1 MTRTVLG
8 LARAE
13 ASLLVRSV
21 LALAGLLA
29 AGLVT
34 WFGIHP
40 VEPLWW
46 HAAWQIGFGQL
57 VLGLA
62 VLVAAQLAAG
72 RARRDGMAGLYA
84 SFPATAGIR
93 TLGQLAGIAG
103 AIPASL
109 LLIGAAAVSVHL
121 LGVVGTPSVTV
132 LAGGLLLVIAA
143 GAAGIAIGTRFPHP
157 MAGVLGALALL
168 LSSGTT
174 HLVSGGGIWLVPWEG
189 LQDDLGFL
197 PGPLA
202 GYPPAGAHG
211 AELAGL
217 AVLAGAA
224 ALAITVRSARARA
237 GLATAGVLAVTL
249 ICLAGAVQL
258 RPVPNLN
265 RLVTDSANPASA
277 QRCTTSSGVRYCLY
291 PGFGSV
297 LPSLEAAVHGVL
309 ARVPARLDR
318 PLTVSQVGLTS
329 LDATLTHGYPK
340 RQVSRWNAELRRAPA
355 IASPESAIYFP
366 IWAWPAFGGPLADAH
381 FNLALATADWAVR
394 IPLVTIASS
403 QSGQPR
409 QPCVPVNQA
418 REAIALWLAILA
430 ARPPAGELQAGV
442 PAGNGF
448 TAAVVDHKVIP
459 TWSYPGQGAGQVDQ
473 IGFSPPQNTEAG
485 YLLARAMTTLPE
497 PKVARVLAAGW
508 VTWLNWHTT
517 DAQLAAAL
525 GIKMPGVPRP
535 PLLGTGPI
543 GNGPENP
550 VCT

>member
-84 SFPATAGIR
+84 SFPATAGTR

-121 LGVVGTPSVTV
+121 LGVVGTPSATV
-132 LAGGLLLVIAA
+132 LAGGLLL
-143 GAAGIAIGTRFPHP
+143 
-157 MAGVLGALALL
+157 VLGALALL

-217 AVLAGAA
+217 AVLAVA
-224 ALAITVRSARARA
+224 
-237 GLATAGVLAVTL
+237 L

-265 RLVTDSANPASA
+265 RLVTDSANPGSA

-497 PKVARVLAAGW
+497 PKVARVLAADW
-508 VTWLNWHTT
+508 ATWLNWHTT